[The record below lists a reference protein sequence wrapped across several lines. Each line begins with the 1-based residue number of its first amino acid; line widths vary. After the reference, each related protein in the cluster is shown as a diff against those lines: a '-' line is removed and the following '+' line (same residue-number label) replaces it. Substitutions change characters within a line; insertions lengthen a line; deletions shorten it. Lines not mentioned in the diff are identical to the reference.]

1 MLPDIIRELADTVEK
16 VTVDKVSVIDAG
28 GGNGHGTGLGRFVSQ
43 FPAAVI
49 SLSEQIEN
57 ATGVSI
63 LSSLDG
69 QAKPGAPVKPVKE
82 ARAAATPVR

>member
-1 MLPDIIRELADTVEK
+1 MLPEIIEELAKTVDK

-28 GGNGHGTGLGRFVSQ
+28 GNGHASGMSRFVNQ

-57 ATGVSI
+57 ATGVNI
-63 LSSLDG
+63 LSSLG
-69 QAKPGAPVKPVKE
+69 SGKSAPGPDAE
-82 ARAAATPVR
+82 ADTRTR